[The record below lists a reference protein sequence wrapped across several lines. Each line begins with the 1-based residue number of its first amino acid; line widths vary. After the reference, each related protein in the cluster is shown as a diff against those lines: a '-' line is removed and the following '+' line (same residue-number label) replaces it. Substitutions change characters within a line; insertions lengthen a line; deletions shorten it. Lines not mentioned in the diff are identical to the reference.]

1 MPRFDVMSHMLAGPN
16 LALITTRQTHD
27 PWSALATNTLIGHKS
42 LAAYDSNSLF
52 PLYIYPSD
60 QNTVPELLES
70 ISRRAN
76 FAQNFVENLRE
87 NLLLRYID
95 DGAGDLQKCFG
106 PEDVFHYIYAVFHSP
121 NYRHRYEQFLRA
133 DFPRV
138 PYIDDVELFR
148 ALVELGQKL
157 TQLHLMESPALSKT
171 EIGFPVPGDYVV
183 ESGYPKF
190 VPPGHSLPG
199 QAVPIE
205 EGRVYISK
213 NNSRSG
219 KRGQYF
225 EGISPEVWKFRIG
238 GYQPMEKW
246 LKDRGGSVLSFDD
259 LNHYQR
265 MGFALA
271 ETGRLMTEIDAAIE
285 DAGGLFK

>member
-1 MPRFDVMSHMLAGPN
+1 MSFAPLYICASEQEITSGLYGPDERQPN
-16 LALITTRQTHD
+16 LASEFIQ
-27 PWSALATNTLIGHKS
+27 
-42 LAAYDSNSLF
+42 
-52 PLYIYPSD
+52 
-60 QNTVPELLES
+60 ELERCFGLQF
-70 ISRRAN
+70 IA
-76 FAQNFVENLRE
+76 
-87 NLLLRYID
+87 
-95 DGAGDLQKCFG
+95 DGKGDLRVTFG
-106 PEDVFHYIYAVFHSP
+106 PEDALHYIYAVFHSP
-121 NYRHRYEQFLRA
+121 TYRQRYDQFLRA

-148 ALVELGQKL
+148 AIVGLGQKL
-157 TQLHLMESPALSKT
+157 TQLHLMESPALSQT
-171 EIGFPVPGDYVV
+171 GIGFPIPGDYVV
-183 ESGYPKF
+183 ESGYPKY

-205 EGRVYISK
+205 ESRVYINK
-213 NNSRSG
+213 DNDRSG

-225 EGISPEVWKFRIG
+225 EGISPEVWEFRIG

-246 LKDRGGSVLSFDD
+246 LKDRRGRVLSFDD

-285 DAGGLFK
+285 DADGLFQQE